1 MLGYT
6 ASLRAMRT
14 RIDHATVVT
23 CRESEVLVL
32 EDSSVAFEGGVITQ
46 VGPTREPAPG
56 PAPGVGSGPPL
67 EELKGRPLGSILIK
81 AGCATPEQIMEALDR
96 QGSTHGVIGQTLL
109 DLGYVTEAEI
119 EFALAVQAGRESP
132 ITLDSHDTTVIDGR
146 RSLLIP
152 GLVNTH
158 HHLCQSLT
166 RCMPSVQR
174 ACLLDWLNTL
184 YPRWRELS
192 YDTLRQAAT
201 ISIAELLLSG
211 CTTTSD
217 HHYMFPADRDV
228 KIEAVLEAAESLG
241 IRIHACRG
249 SMSLG
254 RSAGGLPPDACV
266 QTEDEILADCQHA
279 LNRFHDSKPMA
290 MRRIDLAPCS
300 PFSVTSELLDETRV
314 LAAEHGVLLHTH
326 VAETLDEERFCLDRF
341 GKRPIAYLQEHQ
353 WLADNVYLA
362 HCVHL
367 DEAEIDLLAQTR
379 TGVVHCPSSNM
390 RLASGVAPIRRM
402 LDAGVRVALGVDGSS
417 SNDGSNLLAEARLAL
432 LLQRVGGDAKGLSA
446 AEAFRMATAGGADV
460 LHRPELGR
468 IEVGMAAD
476 LVMFDTDDVAFA
488 GAIAQ
493 DPLGAL
499 MLAQPPR
506 PKRVYVAG
514 EPAVLAG
521 RITGVDWPKLTADFN
536 QMVRERF
543 T

>member
-1 MLGYT
+1 
-6 ASLRAMRT
+6 MRT

-32 EDSSVAFEGGVITQ
+32 EDSSVTFEGGVITG
-46 VGPTREPAPG
+46 VGPTRELTPGRAPG
-56 PAPGVGSGPPL
+56 AGSGPPI
-67 EELKGRPLGSILIK
+67 EDLKGRPLGSILIK
-81 AGCATPEQIMEALDR
+81 AGYVTPDQIMEALDR
-96 QGSTHGVIGQTLL
+96 HRLTHGVIGQTLL
-109 DLGYVTEAEI
+109 DLGHVSESEI
-119 EFALAVQAGRESP
+119 EVALAIQAGREPP
-132 ITLDSHDTTVIDGR
+132 ITGDSDKTTVIDGR
-146 RSLLIP
+146 RSLIIP

-158 HHLCQSLT
+158 HHLYQSLT
-166 RCMPSVQR
+166 RCMPSVQT
-174 ACLLDWLNTL
+174 ACLFDWLTTL

-192 YDTLRQAAT
+192 YETLRQAAT

-217 HHYMFPADRDV
+217 HHYVFPAGRDV
-228 KIEAVLEAAESLG
+228 KIEAVLEAAEALG

-254 RSAGGLPPDACV
+254 QSAGGLPPDACV
-266 QTEDEILADCQHA
+266 QTEEDILADCQRV
-279 LNRFHDSKPMA
+279 LNRFHDPNPLA

-314 LAAEHGVLLHTH
+314 LAAEHGALLHTH
-326 VAETLDEERFCLDRF
+326 VAETVDEERFCLARF
-341 GKRPIAYLQEHQ
+341 GKRPIAHLQEHQ

-367 DEAEIDLLAQTR
+367 NEAEIDLLARTR
-379 TGVVHCPSSNM
+379 TSVVHCPSSNM
-390 RLASGVAPIRRM
+390 RLASGVAPVRRM
-402 LDAGVRVALGVDGSS
+402 LDAGVRVGLGVDGSS

-432 LLQRVGGDAKGLSA
+432 LLQRVGGDVKGLTA

-468 IEVGMAAD
+468 IEPGAAAD

-514 EPAVLAG
+514 EPVLLAG
-521 RITGVDWPKLTADFN
+521 RITGVDWPKVVADFN

-543 T
+543 A